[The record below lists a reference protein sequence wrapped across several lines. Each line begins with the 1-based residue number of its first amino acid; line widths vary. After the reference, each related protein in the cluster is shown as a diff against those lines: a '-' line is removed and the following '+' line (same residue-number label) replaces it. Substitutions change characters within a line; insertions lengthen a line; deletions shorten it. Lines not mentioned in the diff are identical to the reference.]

1 MKVKYHAPA
10 TQPIASDKPLIPET
24 ELARTKRLEKEYFLP
39 PDELAAIIVKYG
51 APRMP
56 LKNNRNGYY
65 VQRGS

>member
-10 TQPIASDKPLIPET
+10 TQPIASDKPLIAREESQRAANTLIEYTMPEH
-24 ELARTKRLEKEYFLP
+24 ERLALIAL
-39 PDELAAIIVKYG
+39 YG
-51 APRMP
+51 APKMP

>member
-10 TQPIASDKPLIPET
+10 TQPIASDKPLIARE
-24 ELARTKRLEKEYFLP
+24 ELQRSIDTLERSYLT
-39 PDELAAIIVKYG
+39 PDELAAIIAKYG
-51 APRMP
+51 APKMP